1 MITQQKPLFSTR
13 LLVKWT
19 SFFCKFQ
26 VPSHSCVRLINLSKK
41 TTMRERH
48 STSHLIC
55 EGTSHLSLK
64 TFEEY
69 SLWPPMAQRDA
80 EFLLKIL
87 SFTSILHKGE
97 KDCLKI

>member
-1 MITQQKPLFSTR
+1 MKQ
-13 LLVKWT
+13 T

-26 VPSHSCVRLINLSKK
+26 VPPHSCVRLINLSKK

-69 SLWPPMAQRDA
+69 SLWPPLMAQRDA

-87 SFTSILHKGE
+87 SLSQVFCIKE
-97 KDCLKI
+97 KKIA